1 MDKLLL
7 LKMTIFLYFASS
19 YFYDSFFFFY
29 SLPFSFSSS
38 LENGRNV
45 VDDGEH
51 FHGGT
56 EKSLLTK
63 KIIYSKTP
71 SKTLFGNIS
80 VLEIVLLLPFCFIR
94 IPNRKTVS
102 LS

>member
-1 MDKLLL
+1 MDKPLL
-7 LKMTIFLYFASS
+7 LKITKFLYFASS
-19 YFYDSFFFFY
+19 YTT
-29 SLPFSFSSS
+29 PSFSYTPCRFPSPS